1 MELCDNGDVE
11 EFIRNHP
18 DKMLTPWDC
27 RNMLFQMTF
36 ALHVA
41 ADRFGLKHY
50 DVKLLNFLL
59 QTATDPT
66 IAIGDHPHVVLRYG
80 VGSHIFRLRMH
91 PSAANIAKLADYGTA
106 VMRSDTDGQPVSLG
120 QFTTLENTPPD
131 FLILGNAA
139 EQGYGHDS
147 FGLGLSMLHLF
158 TGHCPYEEILDEV
171 VCPENLKE
179 KLRSIW
185 KQKSHNVIHSVMM
198 DNNGIEDP
206 TLYDT
211 LYRFLVLFGIPE
223 NQFDV
228 KKNGKVWQAIKSTLS
243 PPTTGR
249 RRIKKGTDTDVY
261 SRDRKKYSLSE
272 GTDQRIADARR
283 RLLVS
288 TFGVLHS
295 KSLYIDAML
304 MNMSIRFFSL
314 QELDGAMELLLS
326 LVSFDPKTRA
336 TPLNVINSRLM
347 AELIEDEN
355 VIYCEDDIVKSYT
368 AYLTK

>member
-1 MELCDNGDVE
+1 MELCDKGDIE
-11 EFIRNHP
+11 DFIRNLP

-27 RNMLFQMTF
+27 RNLLFQMAF

-59 QTATDPT
+59 QSATDPT
-66 IAIGDHPHVVLRYG
+66 IDVEEHPYVVLRYG

-91 PSAANIAKLADYGTA
+91 PSTANIAKLADYGTA
-106 VMRSDTDGQPVSLG
+106 VMRSDTDGQPISLG
-120 QFTTLENTPPD
+120 QFTTLENTPAD

-171 VCPENLKE
+171 VCPENLKG

-198 DNNGIEDP
+198 DNDGNEDQ

-223 NQFDV
+223 NQFGS
-228 KKNGKVWQAIKSTLS
+228 KKNGKVWQAINSTLHT
-243 PPTTGR
+243 PPWR
-249 RRIKKGTDTDVY
+249 RRVKKCSDSDVY
-261 SRDRKKYSLSE
+261 DRDRKKYSLSE
-272 GTDQRIADARR
+272 GTDKRITNARR
-283 RLLVS
+283 RLSVS
-288 TFGVLHS
+288 
-295 KSLYIDAML
+295 A
-304 MNMSIRFFSL
+304 
-314 QELDGAMELLLS
+314 
-326 LVSFDPKTRA
+326 
-336 TPLNVINSRLM
+336 NVIYSFGFSIGRHANEEYPRCHLCRRLM
-347 AELIEDEN
+347 ARWSH
-355 VIYCEDDIVKSYT
+355 CSH
-368 AYLTK
+368 

>member
-27 RNMLFQMTF
+27 RNMLFQMAF

-171 VCPENLKE
+171 VCPENLKG

-211 LYRFLVLFGIPE
+211 LYRYLVLFDIPE
-223 NQFDV
+223 NQFDI
-228 KKNGKVWQAIKSTLS
+228 KKNGKVWQAIKSTLI
-243 PPTTGR
+243 PTTGR
-249 RRIKKGTDTDVY
+249 RMTRKGTDSDVY

-288 TFGVLHS
+288 TCDVLHS
-295 KSLYIDAML
+295 TTFCIDVIL
-304 MNMSIRFFSL
+304 MIVSIR
-314 QELDGAMELLLS
+314 LLS
-326 LVSFDPKTRA
+326 YPCRNWTVRWNFCSL
-336 TPLNVINSRLM
+336 
-347 AELIEDEN
+347 
-355 VIYCEDDIVKSYT
+355 
-368 AYLTK
+368 

>member
-27 RNMLFQMTF
+27 RNLLFQMAF

-50 DVKLLNFLL
+50 DIKLLNFLL
-59 QTATDPT
+59 QSATDPK
-66 IAIGDHPHVVLRYG
+66 IAIEDHPHVVLRYG

-106 VMRSDTDGQPVSLG
+106 VMRSDTDSQPVSLG

-147 FGLGLSMLHLF
+147 FGLGLCMLHLF
-158 TGHCPYEEILDEV
+158 TGNCPYEEILGEV
-171 VCPENLKE
+171 ICPKHLKGR
-179 KLRSIW
+179 LRSIW
-185 KQKSHNVIHSVMM
+185 KQKSHNVIHSVIT
-198 DNNGIEDP
+198 DNNGMEDQ

-223 NQFDV
+223 DQFDA
-228 KKNGKVWQAIKSTLS
+228 KKNGKVWQAINSTLS
-243 PPTTGR
+243 TTTGR
-249 RRIKKGTDTDVY
+249 RRLKTCSDIEVY

-272 GTDQRIADARR
+272 GTDIRIANARR
-283 RLLVS
+283 RLSVS
-288 TFGVLHS
+288 TRDVFCLQPGT
-295 KSLYIDAML
+295 L
-304 MNMSIRFFSL
+304 MPF
-314 QELDGAMELLLS
+314 
-326 LVSFDPKTRA
+326 
-336 TPLNVINSRLM
+336 
-347 AELIEDEN
+347 
-355 VIYCEDDIVKSYT
+355 
-368 AYLTK
+368 